1 MNRAKSFILDFWYW
15 LRGVVPEQSTC
26 DYCGASSPSY
36 YEHCPYHSDEL
47 EKDIDR
53 QEEEE

>member
-15 LRGVVPEQSTC
+15 LRGMVPEQSTC